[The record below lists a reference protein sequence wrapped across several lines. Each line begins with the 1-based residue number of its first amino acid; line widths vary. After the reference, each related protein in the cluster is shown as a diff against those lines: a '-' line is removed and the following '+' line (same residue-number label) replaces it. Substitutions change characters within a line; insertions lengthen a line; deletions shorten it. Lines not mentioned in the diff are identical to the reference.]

1 MQEATL
7 GEQHQRSTA
16 DRFRRQARS
25 IVLAL
30 AVGCLFFL
38 AAKLGLGLPSSSGFV
53 AVFWPAM
60 GFGVGVL
67 IGLGPSARWPVL
79 AAITV
84 ANFLANLSSGD
95 PPQIALATCLSEAV
109 ECLIPAILIERWFGA

>member
-1 MQEATL
+1 MQEGTL
-7 GEQHQRSTA
+7 SEQNQRSAA

-25 IVLAL
+25 IALAL
-30 AVGCLFFL
+30 AVGVLFFL
-38 AAKLGLGLPSSSGFV
+38 TAKLGLGLPSSSGFV

-67 IGLGPSARWPVL
+67 IGLGPSERWPVL

-84 ANFLANLSSGD
+84 ANFLANLRSASCASD
-95 PPQIALATCLSEAV
+95 
-109 ECLIPAILIERWFGA
+109 F